1 MMIERNPDAA
11 AQQKY
16 DIVIVG
22 GGIYGVMLALEG
34 TLRGCSV
41 LLLEK
46 DDFGAATS
54 YNSLRVIHG
63 GLRDLQTLDLRR
75 YWEFGRERRWFLE
88 RFPDL
93 VERLP
98 VLVPLY
104 QRGMLRTSLFR
115 IAFMLDRLLLPH
127 RDRELTDQRSIPYG
141 KVVSP
146 ENVKQ
151 RFPAV
156 DDRGLKGGAL
166 WYDAVA
172 PNSQRLVMEAL
183 RCACGLGATAL
194 NYMPATDP
202 LTESNRVAG
211 VRAQDAIRGAEH
223 EFSADIVINAAGPW
237 SREVAGQFDQDVP
250 ELYRYSMA
258 WNILFDREALSDCA
272 LGIRPPQPGAQIH
285 FLLPWRNRL
294 LAGTGHATR
303 DTRDENPEPS
313 PDELRAH
320 LQELNEAI
328 PGLHVTRQD
337 ILHVYAGY
345 LPVEQGEGM
354 HLAKEDRF
362 IDHAEHG
369 GPHGLYSI
377 GSSKLTAARSTAEKV
392 LSAIVSDR
400 DVTSERRERFHDI
413 RAQRM
418 AEQEKEKYDVDV
430 NTDDAS
436 WRRVLRQIIR
446 EESVHHLDDLMLR
459 RTSLGDDPRRAL
471 ELAPALCDLFD
482 WDDSRCQDEVERI
495 ENHFRWVERP
505 VSASQEAKSR

>member
-22 GGIYGVMLALEG
+22 GGIYGVMLALEA

-75 YWEFGRERRWFLE
+75 YWTFGRERRWFLE

-104 QRGMLRTSLFR
+104 QRGMLRTSVFR
-115 IAFMLDRLLLPH
+115 IAFMLDRLLLPR
-127 RDRELTDQRSIPYG
+127 RDRELTDERSIPYG
-141 KVVSP
+141 RVLVP
-146 ENVKQ
+146 EDVKR

-166 WYDAVA
+166 WYDAVV
-172 PNSQRLVMEAL
+172 PNSQRLVMETL
-183 RCACGLGATAL
+183 RCACTLGAAALNYTPATAL
-194 NYMPATDP
+194 
-202 LTESNRVAG
+202 LTKNDRVVG
-211 VRAQDAIRGAEH
+211 VRAQDTIGGAEH
-223 EFSADIVINAAGPW
+223 EFSADVVINAAGPW
-237 SREVAGQFDQDVP
+237 SREVAGQFDQDTP

-272 LGIRPPQPGAQIH
+272 LGIRPPQSGAQIH
-285 FLLPWRNRL
+285 FVLPWKDRL
-294 LAGTGHATR
+294 LAGTGHAPR
-303 DTRDENPEPS
+303 DTRDEKPQPS

-328 PGLHVTRQD
+328 PGLEVERRD

-345 LPVEQGEGM
+345 LPVEQGEGV

-362 IDHAEHG
+362 IDHAERG

-377 GSSKLTAARSTAEKV
+377 GSSKLTAARSTADNV
-392 LSAIVSDR
+392 LSAIVPGR
-400 DVTSERRERFHDI
+400 EVTPERRERFQNI
-413 RAQRM
+413 RAERR
-418 AEQEKEKYDVDV
+418 AEQEEGTYDEDLD
-430 NTDDAS
+430 TDSAS
-436 WRRVLRQIIR
+436 WRTLLRQIIR
-446 EESVHHLDDLMLR
+446 EESVHHLDDLVLR
-459 RTSLGDDPRRAL
+459 RTRLGDDPRRAL

-482 WDDSRCQDEVERI
+482 WDDSRCQDEVGRI
-495 ENHFRWVERP
+495 ENHFRWVERT
-505 VSASQEAKSR
+505 ASSSHEVRGS